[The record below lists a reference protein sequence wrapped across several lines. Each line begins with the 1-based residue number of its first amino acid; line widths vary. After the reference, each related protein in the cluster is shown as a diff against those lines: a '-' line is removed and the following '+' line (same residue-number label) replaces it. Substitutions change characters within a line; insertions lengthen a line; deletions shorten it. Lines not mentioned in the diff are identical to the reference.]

1 MYYLFKDS
9 PARSMKYEKL
19 TSEKRY
25 PMKFCTV
32 WWLEDVP
39 VATRALEVWPAVSKF
54 ISALTTGPSSEKS
67 KLKSFKNLQEH
78 ILDPLVEVRLHFF
91 IYIAKILN
99 PFLEKFQT
107 SSPMAPYLAE
117 EIQNILKTLMFLFV
131 KRSVLEKAD
140 TIRKLARIDT
150 SKNDSLMTYKEVS
163 VSIAAKGLLTTL
175 INAKKVSTRQVMEFK
190 QECILV
196 LETLVKKLLER
207 SPIHYELV
215 HYLPALDPR
224 YMVRSQDAAASKM
237 EKLLTVLAGNNWIT
251 AHEGDEALRE
261 YKNLVSNMVK
271 DKRDEMIAFNIVKQ
285 GLDLYFT
292 DYIEK
297 SASKEYITIWK
308 VIKMMLILSH
318 GQAQVE
324 RGFSVNKDLSKDN
337 MSPDTIIAFRQVY
350 DSIQQYQ
357 CPSYE
362 IPVNSEMLK
371 SCKHSRSRYEIHLE
385 NKKKKAEA
393 IPVNRKRKELETEIA
408 ELKVKKRKL
417 ENLVHKL
424 ENDADDLSKKAET
437 KSDLTFLVEANAMRD
452 SKKRKQDEIT
462 SLSGTIECKTKKL
475 KEL

>member
-1 MYYLFKDS
+1 M
-9 PARSMKYEKL
+9 
-19 TSEKRY
+19 
-25 PMKFCTV
+25 
-32 WWLEDVP
+32 
-39 VATRALEVWPAVSKF
+39 
-54 ISALTTGPSSEKS
+54 
-67 KLKSFKNLQEH
+67 
-78 ILDPLVEVRLHFF
+78 
-91 IYIAKILN
+91 
-99 PFLEKFQT
+99 
-107 SSPMAPYLAE
+107 
-117 EIQNILKTLMFLFV
+117 
-131 KRSVLEKAD
+131 
-140 TIRKLARIDT
+140 
-150 SKNDSLMTYKEVS
+150 
-163 VSIAAKGLLTTL
+163 
-175 INAKKVSTRQVMEFK
+175 
-190 QECILV
+190 
-196 LETLVKKLLER
+196 
-207 SPIHYELV
+207 

-285 GLDLYFT
+285 GLDSYFT

-297 SASKEYITIWK
+297 SASKEYNTIWK

-362 IPVNSEMLK
+362 IPVDSEMLK

-385 NKKKKAEA
+385 NEKKKAEA

-417 ENLVHKL
+417 KNLVHKI

-452 SKKRKQDEIT
+452 AKK
-462 SLSGTIECKTKKL
+462 
-475 KEL
+475 